1 MGPAWQWGLLLP
13 PDAHMTLNL
22 FRPETFFAR
31 YPDNP
36 RIAELLDAGKQET
49 DTAKREAIYNELLQ
63 IWNDDPLGIYLIV
76 PNDLYATS
84 KAVAGFEPRVDQVID
99 LTTVDLAQ

>member
-13 PDAHMTLNL
+13 PDPHITLSL
-22 FRPETFFAR
+22 FRPGTFFAR

-36 RIAELLDAGKQET
+36 RISELLDAGMHET
-49 DTAKREAIYNELLQ
+49 DPAKREAIYQELIQ

-76 PNDLYATS
+76 PNDLYGAN
-84 KAVAGFEPRVDQVID
+84 KAVTGFEARVDQVID
-99 LTTVDLAQ
+99 LTTVDLEQ